1 MVISK
6 VFFLLKY
13 SCVKTL
19 SFKYNKEFRR
29 FRKIFRIFRLN
40 LIIKEA
46 IDNGIMSWFPQ
57 QSWGKNVKFNLKG
70 GVISYRDILGL
81 FCFNKILIICVNCN
95 SSNNIF
101 LCKVGLARLKV
112 LFLCFICFK
121 LLILK
126 LGDIKVSCLV

>member
-57 QSWGKNVKFNLKG
+57 QS
-70 GVISYRDILGL
+70 
-81 FCFNKILIICVNCN
+81 
-95 SSNNIF
+95 
-101 LCKVGLARLKV
+101 
-112 LFLCFICFK
+112 
-121 LLILK
+121 
-126 LGDIKVSCLV
+126 